1 MDRLTF
7 DGNFCDIARCVGE
20 PGNTSE
26 CPGGYC
32 DQRRTWERLKRYEDM
47 EEAGRLVRLRAG
59 IGDTVYAVIGGRIVP
74 MEIQYI
80 YVSRK
85 GRTRYHAKEA
95 VLEKNFRDPAFGRDV
110 FLTEAAAER
119 AVRNAE

>member
-1 MDRLTF
+1 MDRLTIADEKLP
-7 DGNFCDIARCVGE
+7 DGTIKCSMIDVSKVEKQALNF
-20 PGNTSE
+20 
-26 CPGGYC
+26 YL
-32 DQRRTWERLKRYEDM
+32 RLKRYEDLD
-47 EEAGRLVRLRAG
+47 ASGRLVRLRAG
-59 IGDTVYAVIGGRIVP
+59 IGDTVYAIIGGRIVP

-119 AVRNAE
+119 AVRNGTAKN